1 MTENKLENHTSNARS
16 YPSKSLTKS
25 DLLQA
30 AKLTRIGLNDQEIDY
45 YLRELEEVLNWIQ
58 TISQIDTKNVT
69 PISNGSIHYDYGL
82 PLRKDIVND
91 GNIKDIILSES
102 PEQEHGFFV
111 VPKVIE

>member
-16 YPSKSLTKS
+16 HPSKSLTKN

-30 AKLTRIGLNDQEIDY
+30 AKLTRIRLNDKEIDY
-45 YLRELEEVLNWIQ
+45 HFRELEEVLNWIQ
-58 TISQIDTKNVT
+58 TISQVDTKDVA
-69 PISNGSIHYDYGL
+69 PIGNGGIHYDYGL

-91 GNIKDIILSES
+91 GNIKDIVLSQS
-102 PEQEHGFFV
+102 PEQEHDFFV